1 MSLRSLKSEQALRRF
16 PKSHTTRP
24 KERETGNDRNI
35 SLDILRLFMS
45 FFVIGVHAKF
55 LSDVHPVAAYL
66 SINGIFRMSVPI
78 FLLISGFYSFSAFE
92 NGRNRAWFKRVLY
105 LYIFWMLFYAYFW
118 LNPQGETLQASYI
131 IETLLNGYA
140 HLGYIAGLL
149 GAGLLLYVMKGLR
162 TSILVASIVMTFFAG
177 VGLEYFYNTQTLS
190 PALSEFLSNY
200 WVSRNFLFYS
210 FPFLMMG
217 YLIRKCSFH
226 RKISLP
232 IAVVASLIGVSL
244 LLSESYTN
252 YRMNVDFVD
261 NLAALFIACPA
272 IFLLF
277 TKLDIRGASKQL
289 ALYSVG
295 IYFIHTFVLIVL
307 LKLTNLQPTPLSLVA
322 FAGSAA
328 AAYVLIQLRKRLP
341 FII

>member
-1 MSLRSLKSEQALRRF
+1 M
-16 PKSHTTRP
+16 
-24 KERETGNDRNI
+24 
-35 SLDILRLFMS
+35 RLFMS
-45 FFVIGVHAKF
+45 FFVIGVHAQF
-55 LSDVHPVAAYL
+55 LSDVNPLASYL
-66 SINGIFRMSVPI
+66 SINGIFRLSVPI

-105 LYIFWMLFYAYFW
+105 LYLFWMLFYAYFW
-118 LNPQGETLQASYI
+118 LNPEGGKLQASYL

-149 GAGLLLYVMKGLR
+149 GAGLLLYILKGLR
-162 TSILVASIVMTFFAG
+162 TPILVAAVVVTFFAG
-177 VGLEYFYNTQTLS
+177 VGLEYFYNTQTLG

-217 YLIRKCSFH
+217 YLIRKVSFQH
-226 RKISLP
+226 KINLP
-232 IAVVASLIGVSL
+232 AAAVASVIGISL
-244 LLSESYTN
+244 LLSESYLN
-252 YRMNVDFVD
+252 YRMQIDFVD

-289 ALYSVG
+289 ALYSIG

-307 LKLTNLQPTPLSLVA
+307 LKMTNLQPTPISLVA

-328 AAYVLIQLRKRLP
+328 AAYVLIQLRERFP